1 MSIIQIKGNVQYK
14 ITIDPSVWIL
24 MTVNFNGFIFEKS
37 AANEEQQ
44 LDQEL
49 DQERVIREGQTLP
62 PTLKHREK
70 YEKERLVTGSFGM
83 KLGDM
88 IKMQNRSNKRR
99 PVNLSQKQKQL
110 LFRSLR
116 RWIALPISAKMESL

>member
-1 MSIIQIKGNVQYK
+1 
-14 ITIDPSVWIL
+14 

-62 PTLKHREK
+62 PTLKTEKK
-70 YEKERLVTGSFGM
+70 YEK
-83 KLGDM
+83 KD
-88 IKMQNRSNKRR
+88 
-99 PVNLSQKQKQL
+99 LSQAA
-110 LFRSLR
+110 SG
-116 RWIALPISAKMESL
+116 